1 MSGNSSASSSP
12 SANSFQS
19 LPANDE
25 TESNNSENGAIN
37 NNQQTSIVNLPPP
50 PQSPQSPQP
59 PQPPQPP
66 LPPFYQ
72 IYRPKLQKFNG
83 HDKSVTIENWLKLY
97 ESSAQRYHW
106 TKDEM
111 IDLLGEYLERE
122 ALNFYLDSRDD
133 TDWPTLKGKLIIRFG
148 VKSVD
153 PIVEFDRLK
162 YHQTSGIED
171 YFETKRRLAGLSS
184 LNESQAVALMI
195 EHLSDELKRYFIG
208 HRAKTYCEFYAIAKT
223 AENQLPKR
231 DKGNNQMSSFG
242 LNSAMKNKK
251 QTNQN
256 FTNQNKKP
264 PKGACFRCANQGKPN
279 QIHWANDCPLRKDP
293 TVPKQVNFI
302 NDTSSSSTQDEN
314 DLN

>member
-1 MSGNSSASSSP
+1 MSGDSSASSSP
-12 SANSFQS
+12 SSNSFQS
-19 LPANDE
+19 LSSNNE
-25 TESNNSENGAIN
+25 TEINPSPTDAIN
-37 NNQQTSIVNLPPP
+37 NNQQPNIVPSPLPL
-50 PQSPQSPQP
+50 PQP
-59 PQPPQPP
+59 IT
-66 LPPFYQ
+66 PFYQ

-106 TKDEM
+106 SSEEM

-122 ALNFYLDSRDD
+122 ALNFYLDSRDN
-133 TDWPTLKGKLIIRFG
+133 TDWPTLKSKLIIRFG

-162 YHQTSGIED
+162 YYQTSGIED
-171 YFETKRRLAGLSS
+171 YFETKRRLAGLSF

-231 DKGNNQMSSFG
+231 DKNVNQMNTFG

-251 QTNQN
+251 QPNQNLTNQS
-256 FTNQNKKP
+256 KKL
-264 PKGACFRCANQGKPN
+264 PKGACFRCANQGRPN
-279 QIHWANDCPLRKDP
+279 QMHWANDCPLKKDQ
-293 TVPKQVNFI
+293 TTPKQVNFI
-302 NDTSSSSTQDEN
+302 DDTSSSSTQNEN